1 MSKIFEALQR
11 SVSERT
17 GSSFAEVSSVAT
29 ELLRETVAGSNVE
42 HCVTL
47 SPTLLPESR
56 AIAIKDPGTIAAEK
70 FRVLSVRL
78 RDLKRR
84 RELKRIL
91 ITSALPDEGKSVVAL
106 NLASTLARI
115 HQTRVLLV
123 EGDMRKPTM
132 RGELGLPAIKGL
144 TEWLRADLPVSEII
158 CRVTPPG
165 FCFLPAGEP
174 LSNPLELMQSGRLAV
189 LLSEV
194 AESFDWIIIDSTPVL
209 PVADTSVWGR
219 LSDGILMVVREG
231 KTEKRQLQ
239 KALEAI
245 DKSMLLGVV
254 LNASSNGEHKS
265 YYMYYAGSHVKG
277 SVTKKSPRPSLNY

>member
-17 GSSFAEVSSVAT
+17 GSSFTAMSSFAT
-29 ELLRETVAGSNVE
+29 ELLGETVAVSTVE
-42 HCVTL
+42 QCASL
-47 SPTLLPESR
+47 SPAPLTESR
-56 AIAIKDPGTIAAEK
+56 AIAIKDPGAIAAEK
-70 FRVLSVRL
+70 FRSLSVRL
-78 RDLKRR
+78 KGLKQR
-84 RELKRIL
+84 RELKKIL
-91 ITSALPDEGKSVVAL
+91 ITSAVPDEGKSVVAL

-132 RGELGLPAIKGL
+132 RGQLGLPAIKGL
-144 TEWLRADLPVSEII
+144 TEWLRADLSVSEVISRI
-158 CRVTPPG
+158 TPPG

-174 LSNPLELMQSGRLAV
+174 LNNPLELMQSGRLAV
-189 LLSEV
+189 LLGEV
-194 AESFDWIIIDSTPVL
+194 AESFDWIIIDSTPIL

-231 KTEKRQLQ
+231 KTEKRQLK

-254 LNASSNGEHKS
+254 LNGASSAEHKS
-265 YYMYYAGSHVKG
+265 YYTYYAASHVK
-277 SVTKKSPRPSLNY
+277 

>member
-11 SVSERT
+11 SVSERK
-17 GSSFAEVSSVAT
+17 GSSFTEVSSVAT
-29 ELLRETVAGSNVE
+29 ELLCETVAGSKVE
-42 HCVTL
+42 QCASL
-47 SPTLLPESR
+47 SPVPLAGSR
-56 AIAIKDPGTIAAEK
+56 AIAIKDPGAIAAEK
-70 FRVLSVRL
+70 FRSLSVRL
-78 RDLKRR
+78 RDLRQR
-84 RELKRIL
+84 RELKKIL

-123 EGDMRKPTM
+123 EGDMRRPTV
-132 RGELGLPAIKGL
+132 RAELGLPAIKGL
-144 TEWLRADLPVSEII
+144 TEWLRADLRVSEVI

-189 LLSEV
+189 LLDEV

-219 LSDGILMVVREG
+219 LSDGMLMVVREG

-245 DKSMLLGVV
+245 DKSKLLGVV
-254 LNASSNGEHKS
+254 LNSASNAEHKS
-265 YYMYYAGSHVKG
+265 YYTYYAASHVK
-277 SVTKKSPRPSLNY
+277 